1 MYGAGYYNNIV
12 NVNYVPKN
20 LMVKVPEGVD
30 DIDASFVTVGAI
42 ALQGVRQTAPTLGES
57 TVIGLGLLGQL
68 TVQLLKANGCKVIGT
83 DFDPD
88 K

>member
-1 MYGAGYYNNIV
+1 
-12 NVNYVPKN
+12 
-20 LMVKVPEGVD
+20 MVKVPEGVD

-42 ALQGVRQTAPTLGES
+42 ALQGVRQTNPTLGERVA
-57 TVIGLGLLGQL
+57 VIGLGLLGQL

-88 K
+88 KLKFTFNRFKFDL